1 LNVLCMA
8 ISPGYVDDETLFVGT
23 ESGIFRSTNGGR
35 AWREVDFSPDLAP
48 VLSLAI
54 SPNYPVDTVLLAGTE
69 SHSLFYSQDGGN
81 TWESLS
87 AVAPGVTVNGILL
100 SPEFPAKAHV
110 LALLAEGLIVSWD
123 GGHTWSKWGDDL
135 PLEHGLTSVVAPYG
149 LDPGVPLLIGLA
161 NGQVLRV

>member
-1 LNVLCMA
+1 LCMA
-8 ISPGYVDDETLFVGT
+8 ISPGYADDETLFVGT

-54 SPNYPVDTVLLAGTE
+54 SPNYAQDGILLAGTE
-69 SHSLFYSQDGGN
+69 AHGLFHSHDGGG

-87 AVAPGVTVNGILL
+87 TAAPGGTVNSILL
-100 SPEFPAKAHV
+100 APDFPAQAHV
-110 LALLAEGLIVSWD
+110 LALLADGLVVSRD
-123 GGHTWSKWGDDL
+123 GGRTWSKWGADL
-135 PLEHGLTSVVAPYG
+135 PLEYGPTAVLAPHGLE
-149 LDPGVPLLIGLA
+149 PGASLLVGLA